1 MSVFENKVLLITGGT
16 GSFGNAVLRRFLRSD
31 IKEIRIFSR
40 DEKKQDDMRHHM
52 QATYP
57 EVAHKVKYYIG
68 DVRNRESVDVA
79 MRGVD
84 YVFASAALKQVPS
97 CEFFPMEAT
106 MTNVIGTN
114 NVLLSAIDHGVRN
127 VVVLSTDKAA
137 YPINAMGISKALMEK
152 VAIAKG
158 RELGDEAATT
168 ICCTRY
174 GNVMASRG
182 SVIPLW
188 IEQIMAGKP
197 ITITD
202 PDMTR
207 FMMTLDDAVDL
218 VIYAFTHGHN
228 GDLFVQKAPA
238 ATLETLAEALKQIYS
253 NIDPAYGQTE
263 VKVIGTRHGEKLY
276 ETLVTREEMA
286 RAIDMGAY
294 YRIPCDSRD
303 LNYDKYFTQ
312 GNVDMNDIED
322 YHSHNTIRLDVQ
334 GMKEQLMRLRVV
346 QEDLGLLPR
355 AKARDIR
362 SE

>member
-1 MSVFENKVLLITGGT
+1 
-16 GSFGNAVLRRFLRSD
+16 
-31 IKEIRIFSR
+31 
-40 DEKKQDDMRHHM
+40 
-52 QATYP
+52 
-57 EVAHKVKYYIG
+57 
-68 DVRNRESVDVA
+68 
-79 MRGVD
+79 
-84 YVFASAALKQVPS
+84 
-97 CEFFPMEAT
+97 
-106 MTNVIGTN
+106 
-114 NVLLSAIDHGVRN
+114 
-127 VVVLSTDKAA
+127 
-137 YPINAMGISKALMEK
+137 MEK

-158 RELGDEAATT
+158 RELGEGAATT

-188 IEQIMAGKP
+188 VEQIMAGKP

-202 PDMTR
+202 PNMTR

-238 ATLETLAEALKQIYS
+238 ATLDVLAEALKQIYS
-253 NIDPAYGQTE
+253 QVDSKYGTTE

-286 RAIDMGAY
+286 KAIDMGNY
-294 YRIPCDSRD
+294 YRIPCDNRD
-303 LNYDKYFTQ
+303 LNYDKFFTE
-312 GNVDMNDIED
+312 GNEDMTKIED
-322 YHSHNTIRLDVQ
+322 YHSHNTGRLDVE
-334 GMKEQLMRLRVV
+334 GMKEQLMRLRFI
-346 QEDLGLLPR
+346 QEDLGLIPR